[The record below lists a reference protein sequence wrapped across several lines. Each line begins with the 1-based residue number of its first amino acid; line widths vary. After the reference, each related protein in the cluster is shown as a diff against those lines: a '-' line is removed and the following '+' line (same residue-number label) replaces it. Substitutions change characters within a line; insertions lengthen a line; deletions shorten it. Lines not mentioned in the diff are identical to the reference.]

1 MSTTRQEVPLQ
12 QLVRRLPI
20 RLMKDDKRVITL
32 PFAPWTGAR
41 VKDVLDRVIRM
52 TDEEV
57 EATLVDVRANFGQRH
72 RNLNEIFHDNF
83 QMLVSRSRKKRKRLS
98 ENRKM
103 LIGSYFT
110 MEYSL
115 ESCALFNPSIVRHP
129 DQAGLTDGDVRFI
142 MSLRATG
149 EGHISSVVFRSGVLD
164 HGHNIHFD
172 PSAKYSSR
180 TRLSPDQKYLKPLF
194 RRKLGEMGV
203 NLTNADAVLE
213 QVPDSFTFTQLEGA
227 IANRRKDGRGLV
239 RFAETVDY
247 MRWLARSNYQLDF
260 GSEVDLSHLIIY
272 PQSDNE
278 ARGIE
283 DLRLVEFREDDGS
296 IRYFGTYTAYNGFRI
311 LPMLME
317 TSDFKHIAIH
327 TLNGACAQNKG
338 MAVFPRRIN
347 GHYAV
352 CSRIDGQNLFIM
364 YSDYIHFWE
373 TAELLAEPAYPWEL
387 MIIGNCGSPIETP
400 EGWLLLTH
408 GVGPMRRYCIG
419 AMLLDL
425 ENPLRVIGRLREP
438 FIVPT
443 EDEREG
449 YVPNVVYSC
458 GSMVHRGELF
468 VPYAMADRATGF
480 AMINLDDIIGR
491 LLASPP

>member
-1 MSTTRQEVPLQ
+1 MNGARQEVSLQ
-12 QLVRRLPI
+12 DLIRRLPI
-20 RLMKDDKRVITL
+20 RLVSDDRRVITL
-32 PFAPWTGAR
+32 PFAPWTGSR
-41 VKDVLDRVIRM
+41 VQEVLERVGHM
-52 TDEEV
+52 PDEEV
-57 EATLVDVRANFGQRH
+57 EATLASVRANFGQRH
-72 RNLNEIFHDNF
+72 RDLNAVFLENF
-83 QMLVSRSRKKRKRLS
+83 QTLVDRSRKKMKQMPES
-98 ENRKM
+98 RKM

-129 DQAGLTDGDVRFI
+129 NQAGLSEGDVRFI

-164 HGHNIHFD
+164 HNQNVLFD
-172 PSAKYSSR
+172 PPPRFSSR
-180 TRLSPDQKYLKPLF
+180 TRLAPDQKYLKPLF

-213 QVPDSFTFTQLEGA
+213 QLPDSFTFSQLEEA

-239 RFAETVDY
+239 KFAETVDH
-247 MRWLARSNYQLDF
+247 MRWLARSNYQLNFDP
-260 GSEVDLSHLIIY
+260 EVDLSHLIIY
-272 PQSDNE
+272 PQSTNE
-278 ARGIE
+278 SRGIE

-296 IRYFGTYTAYNGFRI
+296 IMYFGTYTAYNGYRV

-317 TSDFKHIAIH
+317 TSDFKRIAIH

-338 MAVFPRRIN
+338 MALFPRRIN

-364 YSDYIHFWE
+364 YSDYVHFWE
-373 TAELLAEPAYPWEL
+373 TAELLAEPTYPWEL

-425 ENPLRVIGRLREP
+425 ENPLRIIGRLHEP

-458 GSMVHRGELF
+458 GSIVHGGDLF

-480 AMINLDDIIGR
+480 AAIRLEDIIGR
-491 LLASPP
+491 LLVSPP